1 MCNILHEVENASSI
15 CMSST
20 TLSVMLMVFMNVRIV
35 LCCELRN
42 GIILTLFIMDW
53 HTVSSAKEGNKGATE
68 ALFLIIW
75 RFSGHLIQTLEK
87 THIKNATTILR
98 ERQTFLCV
106 QENLVLLTILSSI
119 WLYVHSKSKS
129 KSAGSVAL
137 RPNQRA
143 QNRGSR
149 CARIHPHKSQII

>member
-1 MCNILHEVENASSI
+1 MA
-15 CMSST
+15 
-20 TLSVMLMVFMNVRIV
+20 
-35 LCCELRN
+35 
-42 GIILTLFIMDW
+42 
-53 HTVSSAKEGNKGATE
+53 AKEGNKGATE

-75 RFSGHLIQTLEK
+75 RFSGHLIQKLEK

-129 KSAGSVAL
+129 KSAGSVTL

>member
-1 MCNILHEVENASSI
+1 MQVQVAFACPQLVCYVDRFHACSDSALLWLEGWPYLDS
-15 CMSST
+15 
-20 TLSVMLMVFMNVRIV
+20 FHK
-35 LCCELRN
+35 
-42 GIILTLFIMDW
+42 GW
-53 HTVSSAKEGNKGATE
+53 HTISSAKERNKGATE

-75 RFSGHLIQTLEK
+75 RISGHLIQKLHSWKVK
-87 THIKNATTILR
+87 THIKNAWIFYYNPEIGKPFFVCR
-98 ERQTFLCV
+98 K
-106 QENLVLLTILSSI
+106 NLVLLTILSSI

-129 KSAGSVAL
+129 KSAGSVTL